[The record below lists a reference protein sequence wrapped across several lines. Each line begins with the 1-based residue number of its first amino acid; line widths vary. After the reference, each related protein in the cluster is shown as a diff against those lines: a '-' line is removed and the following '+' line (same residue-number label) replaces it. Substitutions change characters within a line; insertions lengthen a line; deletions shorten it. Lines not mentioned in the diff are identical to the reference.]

1 NESHIFLIIIPNF
14 PFIPKGNQRAAAVRA
29 KNELHHVRVALS
41 DLKQEHMQ
49 MRAEFGKELQIC
61 EKQIAMQLKKY
72 ERRKGLQQAHPFY
85 DSRIHKVRSDRQ
97 TLDKALA
104 AYQTTWSSL
113 IGQLADLEGVI
124 EETGNDVLK
133 GRCRITLQMV
143 SALEDRLQL
152 ATSAIEF
159 CCENDPLLRK
169 SVWQHA
175 ENEMDSAEQETRILE
190 EQLEQL
196 SDLRER
202 SARLN
207 GTIITLKRLAKVNA
221 NARQNEQQV
230 QRLRSI
236 GGVLNPTAADNGSAE
251 RKRLMATIRLLQPD
265 HDERMRSIEIQEALR
280 ERRKRVFRDP
290 PVFKGPAKALLLNGI
305 HIAPIW
311 PEGFSR
317 RSHRNTTPT
326 PEPPD
331 TPTISEEP
339 PEISNTTVNLPQP
352 LRLPVST
359 VLVSRLKNP
368 NIPKVKQNVRVK
380 FNTQV
385 YVEGEDRPLPLNCI
399 LEEDTNGPN
408 KRKSA
413 PALPSPEETI
423 PPAPPPRLTSQP
435 NSNSSLSNSND
446 FKNSQVKMLRY
457 ENMDMFL
464 KNFQQISSREKN
476 VSPPAQN

>member
-1 NESHIFLIIIPNF
+1 
-14 PFIPKGNQRAAAVRA
+14 
-29 KNELHHVRVALS
+29 
-41 DLKQEHMQ
+41 
-49 MRAEFGKELQIC
+49 
-61 EKQIAMQLKKY
+61 MQLKKY
-72 ERRKGLQQAHPFY
+72 ERRKGFQQVHPFY
-85 DSRIHKVRSDRQ
+85 DTRIHRVRSDRQ
-97 TLDKALA
+97 ILDKALV

-113 IGQLADLEGVI
+113 IGQLVDLEGVI

-169 SVWQHA
+169 SIWQHA
-175 ENEMDSAEQETRILE
+175 ENEMDSAEQEIRILE

-196 SDLRER
+196 ADLRER

-207 GTIITLKRLAKVNA
+207 GTILTLKRLAKVNA
-221 NARQNEQQV
+221 NSRQSDQQI
-230 QRLRSI
+230 QRLRLI
-236 GGVLNPTAADNGSAE
+236 NGVLNPMAADSGSVE

-290 PVFKGPAKALLLNGI
+290 PVFKGLAKALLLNGI
-305 HIAPIW
+305 HITPIW

-317 RSHRNTTPT
+317 RSHRNTTPI

-331 TPTISEEP
+331 ISALSEEP
-339 PEISNTTVNLPQP
+339 PEIPNTTANLPQP
-352 LRLPVST
+352 LRLPVSN

-368 NIPKVKQNVRVK
+368 NAPKVKRTARVK
-380 FNTQV
+380 FNSQV

-399 LEEDTNGPN
+399 LEEDTNGYN
-408 KRKSA
+408 KKKSV
-413 PALPSPEETI
+413 PALPSPEETV
-423 PPAPPPRLTSQP
+423 PPAPPPRLTSQ
-435 NSNSSLSNSND
+435 SNLNFSSSNSND
-446 FKNSQVKMLRY
+446 FKNSPVKMLRY
-457 ENMDMFL
+457 ENIDMFL
-464 KNFQQISSREKN
+464 KNFQQMSPREKN
-476 VSPPAQN
+476 VSPTAQN